1 MKTLGLIG
9 GTTWHSTVEYYRG
22 INLGVNARLGGL
34 SSAQLF
40 LYSLNFEEFKP
51 PADMQGWAR
60 IADTLSDVAQRL
72 ERAGAECI
80 VICAN
85 TPHRVAGE
93 VQARIGIPILHIA
106 DVTAEAIARQKIDR
120 VALLGTRPTMEQDFF
135 KERLQTRGIETLVPD
150 DADRTIIHDSIFSD
164 FGKGIF
170 SDAMRAEYVRIIEG
184 LAKRGARGV
193 ILGCTE
199 IPLLIRPGDSP
210 IPTFDTTMLHVAA
223 AVDFALGAAPAG

>member
-9 GTTWHSTVEYYRG
+9 GTTWLSTVEYYRA
-22 INLGVNARLGGL
+22 INQGVNARLGGL
-34 SSAQLF
+34 SSAKLF

-93 VQARIGIPILHIA
+93 VQARIGIPILHIVDATA
-106 DVTAEAIARQKIDR
+106 DAIARQQIER

-135 KERLQTRGIETLVPD
+135 KDRLAKRGIETLVPS
-150 DADRTIIHDSIFSD
+150 DADRGIVHDSIFRD
-164 FGKGIF
+164 LGRGIF
-170 SDAMRAEYVRIIEG
+170 SDAMRAEYQRIIDG
-184 LAKRGARGV
+184 LTERGAQGV

-199 IPLLIRPGDSP
+199 IPLLIRPADCK
-210 IPTFDTTMLHVAA
+210 IPTFDTTMLHVAC
-223 AVDFALGAAPAG
+223 AVDFALGA